1 MMLAPQAEVPDIRRK
16 DRRRVQLRIEAEARR
31 IHKDSVVLRILRKQ
45 ALDTSVA
52 GRRVVGRR
60 VVGRRVAE
68 DTPDRLARLGT
79 QVA

>member
-31 IHKDSVVLRILRKQ
+31 IHKDSVVPRILRKQ
-45 ALDTSVA
+45 ALDTSA
-52 GRRVVGRR
+52 AGRR